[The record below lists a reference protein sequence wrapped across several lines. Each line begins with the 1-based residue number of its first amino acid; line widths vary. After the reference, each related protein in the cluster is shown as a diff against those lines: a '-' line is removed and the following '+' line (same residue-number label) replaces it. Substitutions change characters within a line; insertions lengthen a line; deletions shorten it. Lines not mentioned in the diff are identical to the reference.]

1 MLRGVVM
8 FWYVMMVAMFIMACL
23 SFGAA
28 CRAADALEK
37 MEKDLSVSLRGLS
50 EILSGITVLVGNRKK
65 EIEDVGG
72 LPFTL

>member
-1 MLRGVVM
+1 M
-8 FWYVMMVAMFIMACL
+8 FWTIMVIALFVIACL
-23 SFGAA
+23 SLGAA

-37 MEKDLSVSLRGLS
+37 MEKDLSVSLKGLS
-50 EILSGITVLVGNRKK
+50 EILNGIAVLVGNRKK